1 MRHSIVRN
9 HVASKIIEPV
19 QNVFPTLNVDV
30 LKFDQSRFQSYLQ
43 TWIRT
48 VTHPTSS
55 SLVITS
61 SYDDKFNDYV
71 KYIKE
76 IIPDRLTDIMRTGT
90 PYGPGNAYFQ
100 CTYSQNGRNHT
111 RGSCP
116 GDIGIDTGTF
126 TVYYDLVDAEGFYG
140 NLSANYALTDTI
152 TTAKIE
158 IALGSWMGTDDDIVQ
173 SLSLAVFLLSQAVA
187 SMQSVVA
194 VAESYEAAQ
203 KKKMINV
210 ILMGVLLVV
219 PFMGEFDAVADVFA
233 GLSRIITLIGDAGA
247 GATTV
252 YAIVE
257 DPKMAPL
264 TILETLLLGG
274 MRDPQEFSTMGAAR
288 RGMRDDDF
296 KMLASLLRPK
306 KRRVY
311 AERSPFS
318 SPYTTRDSQW
328 PALQNNAPQRG
339 PEPGYEEINGY
350 NGTHTLP
357 VYDITHAIRPLI
369 VARCETTLTWDQLRS
384 PQISQFLVK
393 PIQQKIRAL
402 HFSRATLYAL
412 ITNCLQFSKE
422 VHLNPGNSGVSQTRA
437 MVSELLAI
445 KLLREY
451 STRELIDALSY
462 EFYPLN
468 GQTPTATVSSDRAP
482 GWYPTPGS
490 KRPAIARVSCL
501 EVAIRAQAKRFL
513 SHPLVVQQLE
523 AIWAG
528 TIVFHSASDYLHR
541 SPAQVRNNGRLQ
553 YGTAPDPS
561 PLDTSHRQPQPNVSG
576 LRRSVTIYDP
586 RDASLFK
593 LSRLRVPRYR
603 QFLSTLSFAVLLGL
617 FLAVLNQRRLEI
629 TPLEVIFWLWSAG
642 FMLDEI
648 VGFNEQGF
656 SLYLMSFWNL
666 FDLGILFLLFCYYC
680 MRLYGAILPYTRNH
694 IVADQAY
701 DILAANAV
709 LLFPRLFSVLDH
721 YRYFSQLLI
730 AFRIMAS
737 DLIAVFLLIIIA
749 CSGFFVAFTQAFG
762 NSDDHSPGAVAYAL
776 FQMLMGFTP
785 TAWSLWD
792 EYNMLGKLILTV
804 FLFICHF
811 VVVTI
816 LITVLTN
823 SFMSIV
829 QNANQEHQFLFAVNT
844 ISMVKSDA
852 LFSYVAPTNILAW
865 LITPLRYFVP
875 FREFVRI
882 NRTIIKITHLPILFT
897 ICFYEKAILS
907 SQVIDS
913 TDLIESTS
921 RGDSSDRFRARRR
934 FRAFSSQIRPFV
946 REPSV
951 ATYQKDRALDEV
963 FRRPFRDATARRPV
977 AALDRRGSH
986 SVVNK
991 WMQTMGSGSVNP
1003 PDEQD
1008 SEEVERLE
1016 RFPRGRTGFRRT
1028 FTRSLRDFTETNHSA
1043 TSDADRPPHVAS
1055 SPATPRNGRTFM
1067 TPMRSRQLS
1076 RQTGMEG
1083 DDELTSDD
1091 NGGWAGEQR
1100 SGPLDSEDDTPQTTK
1115 QSPIHTPPKHF
1126 SSRPSTARLK
1136 SRKTSPARRIKNHT
1150 RNYSGATMLYNP
1162 ISSENN
1168 HEAAKAS
1175 PSPVRPRAETPD
1187 PAGGAVLSTSADQ
1200 WTLKRHNAN
1209 GSRLRNVTMT
1219 RSDPMSVPDVGGFSV
1234 PDSHFQRRRQA
1245 SILDGLGSD
1254 LGDNKAIA
1262 NGFLG
1267 GVPSSLTTQIAY
1279 ATGNI
1284 RRADSPSSSQDMLSK
1299 LVLARM
1305 NNIEEGFREVI
1316 KEVKDLRRGG
1326 TSRSESRVDEQRGV
1340 QREKKKRRPD
1350 KKEPKK
1356 DLQGSRKSKT
1366 SSEGQWSDELAF
1378 EKRRDEPS
1386 GDDNL

>member
-1 MRHSIVRN
+1 
-9 HVASKIIEPV
+9 
-19 QNVFPTLNVDV
+19 
-30 LKFDQSRFQSYLQ
+30 
-43 TWIRT
+43 
-48 VTHPTSS
+48 
-55 SLVITS
+55 
-61 SYDDKFNDYV
+61 
-71 KYIKE
+71 
-76 IIPDRLTDIMRTGT
+76 
-90 PYGPGNAYFQ
+90 
-100 CTYSQNGRNHT
+100 
-111 RGSCP
+111 
-116 GDIGIDTGTF
+116 
-126 TVYYDLVDAEGFYG
+126 
-140 NLSANYALTDTI
+140 
-152 TTAKIE
+152 
-158 IALGSWMGTDDDIVQ
+158 
-173 SLSLAVFLLSQAVA
+173 
-187 SMQSVVA
+187 
-194 VAESYEAAQ
+194 
-203 KKKMINV
+203 
-210 ILMGVLLVV
+210 
-219 PFMGEFDAVADVFA
+219 
-233 GLSRIITLIGDAGA
+233 
-247 GATTV
+247 
-252 YAIVE
+252 
-257 DPKMAPL
+257 
-264 TILETLLLGG
+264 
-274 MRDPQEFSTMGAAR
+274 
-288 RGMRDDDF
+288 
-296 KMLASLLRPK
+296 MLASLLRPK
-306 KRRVY
+306 KRRPY

-318 SPYTTRDSQW
+318 SPYTTRDSPW
-328 PALQNNAPQRG
+328 PFFRDNGRQGDPGA
-339 PEPGYEEINGY
+339 GYEEINGY
-350 NGTHTLP
+350 SGGNEEADAVSGEDDVDEDDVDEEDDGPIETTPLLPIFSASHLDTLP

-369 VARCETTLTWDQLRS
+369 VAHCETTLTWDQLRS

-393 PIQQKIRAL
+393 PIQQKIRGM

-412 ITNCLQFSKE
+412 ITNCLQFTKE

-468 GQTPTATVSSDRAP
+468 GQTPSATATSERAP
-482 GWYPTPGS
+482 GWYPSQGS
-490 KRPAIARVSCL
+490 KRPGIARISCL

-528 TIVFHSASDYLHR
+528 TIVFHSAADNLHR
-541 SPAQVRNNGRLQ
+541 SPAQIARNGRQL
-553 YGTAPDPS
+553 YGTAPDPGASDAS
-561 PLDTSHRQPQPNVSG
+561 PRQEQFNLSG

-617 FLAVLNQRRLEI
+617 FLAVLQQRSLEI
-629 TPLEVIFWLWSAG
+629 TPLELVFWFWSAG

-680 MRLYGAILPYTRNH
+680 MRLYGAVMPYTRNH
-694 IVADQAY
+694 IIADQAY

-737 DLIAVFLLIIIA
+737 DLIAVFVLIIIA
-749 CSGFFVAFTQAFG
+749 CSGFFVAFTLAFG
-762 NSDDHSPGAVAYAL
+762 NGEDHSPGAVAYAL

-785 TAWSLWD
+785 TAWTLWND
-792 EYNMLGKLILTV
+792 YNVLGKIILTI

-829 QNANQEHQFLFAVNT
+829 QNANQEHQFLFAVNA

-852 LFSYVAPTNILAW
+852 LFSYVAPFNILAW
-865 LITPLRYFVP
+865 LIAPLRYFIS

-882 NRTIIKITHLPILFT
+882 NRTTIKVTHLPILFT
-897 ICFYEKAILS
+897 ICFYEKMILS
-907 SQVIDS
+907 SGVIGS

-921 RGDSSDRFRARRR
+921 RSESAGRFRTRPSRFKAFGSHAAR
-934 FRAFSSQIRPFV
+934 FV

-951 ATYQKDRALDEV
+951 ATFQKDRALDEV
-963 FRRPFRDATARRPV
+963 FRQPFQHGATRPTAKRQE
-977 AALDRRGSH
+977 SH
-986 SVVNK
+986 LVVNK
-991 WMQTMGSGSVNP
+991 WMQTMGSGPVSP

-1016 RFPRGRTGFRRT
+1016 RLPRGRAGAHRRL
-1028 FTRSLRDFTETNHSA
+1028 TRSLRDFTESNRSA
-1043 TSDADRPPHVAS
+1043 NSNPEYVQHVAS
-1055 SPATPRNGRTFM
+1055 SPATPRDGRGFLA
-1067 TPMRSRQLS
+1067 PARSRQLS
-1076 RQTGMEG
+1076 RHTGMEG

-1091 NGGWAGEQR
+1091 NGEWIGEQQ
-1100 SGPLDSEDDTPQTTK
+1100 LDPMNSENELPHSVNR
-1115 QSPIHTPPKHF
+1115 SPIKTPSKFF

-1136 SRKTSPARRIKNHT
+1136 SRKTSPVRRIKYHT

-1162 ISSENN
+1162 IASGNNYEEAKSS
-1168 HEAAKAS
+1168 
-1175 PSPVRPRAETPD
+1175 PRPVRSRAETPD
-1187 PAGGAVLSTSADQ
+1187 RAGGVMVSTSADQ
-1200 WTLKRHNAN
+1200 WTLRRHSTD
-1209 GSRLRNVTMT
+1209 GGRLRNGIP
-1219 RSDPMSVPDVGGFSV
+1219 RSDPMSVPDLGGFSV
-1234 PDSHFQRRRQA
+1234 PDSHFRRRLQET
-1245 SILDGLGSD
+1245 ILDGLGSD
-1254 LGDNKAIA
+1254 LGDNRAIA

-1267 GVPSSLTTQIAY
+1267 GVPSSLTTQMAY

-1284 RRADSPSSSQDMLSK
+1284 GRPDSPGGSQDMLSK

-1326 TSRSESRVDEQRGV
+1326 TSRSQSRPDEQRNTP
-1340 QREKKKRRPD
+1340 REKKKRRAE
-1350 KKEPKK
+1350 KKEPRKVPP
-1356 DLQGSRKSKT
+1356 GSRKSKE
-1366 SSEGQWSDELAF
+1366 SSEGQWSDDPSAELRG
-1378 EKRRDEPS
+1378 EVGPT
-1386 GDDNL
+1386 DDGKQRQNGGGGSEMLMSDK